1 MLCTSSSTRKKLQ
14 KEEMWSYFPIA
25 TKKEIKVNF
34 LYGCCVNNTIRI
46 CGQMLNLRHVEFII
60 CYIYTPMYTVM
71 KVLID
76 V

>member
-34 LYGCCVNNTIRI
+34 LNGCRVNNTIRI
-46 CGQMLNLRHVEFII
+46 LEEYIGIYVIFEEVYI
-60 CYIYTPMYTVM
+60 CVYVD
-71 KVLID
+71 KC
-76 V
+76 

>member
-46 CGQMLNLRHVEFII
+46 L
-60 CYIYTPMYTVM
+60 
-71 KVLID
+71 
-76 V
+76 

>member
-34 LYGCCVNNTIRI
+34 LYGCRVNNTIRI
-46 CGQMLNLRHVEFII
+46 LQE
-60 CYIYTPMYTVM
+60 YIG
-71 KVLID
+71 I
-76 V
+76 

>member
-34 LYGCCVNNTIRI
+34 LYGV
-46 CGQMLNLRHVEFII
+46 
-60 CYIYTPMYTVM
+60 
-71 KVLID
+71 VLIIQLGFYKSI
-76 V
+76 